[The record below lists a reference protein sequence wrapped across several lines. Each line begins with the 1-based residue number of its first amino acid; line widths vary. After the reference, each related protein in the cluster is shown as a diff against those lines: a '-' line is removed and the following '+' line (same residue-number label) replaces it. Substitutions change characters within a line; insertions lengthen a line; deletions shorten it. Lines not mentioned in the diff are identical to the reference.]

1 MESKRNNTVW
11 WVLGLVLVLA
21 VAGVV
26 AYMLM
31 RPAPQSDVTNRT
43 NPSSDTTQ
51 SDSAAEDETSL
62 VDTEDAEA
70 TTIVF
75 SNDGFKPDT
84 YTVKAGQQV
93 RVTNNSN
100 QSLQFSSDDH
110 PAHTDEAELN
120 LPVLEPGKS
129 ATFTPTQVG
138 TWGFHDHLDAQYAGT
153 LEVVE

>member
-1 MESKRNNTVW
+1 
-11 WVLGLVLVLA
+11 VLVLA
-21 VAGVV
+21 LAGVV

-31 RPAPQSDVTNRT
+31 RPAPQPDATDRA
-43 NPSSDTTQ
+43 NPSSDTAP
-51 SDSAAEDETSL
+51 SDSVAKDETSQT
-62 VDTEDAEA
+62 DTEDAET

-84 YTVKAGQQV
+84 YTVKVGQQV
-93 RVTNNSN
+93 KVTNNSN
-100 QSLQFSSDDH
+100 QPLQFSSDDH

-138 TWGFHDHLDAQYAGT
+138 TWGFHDHLDAQYTGT